1 MNRIDEVSPRIRDHA
16 ETSTRPELAHSL
28 RHSFAGETDPDRI
41 AALEQENSRLH
52 RLVAELLIKN
62 QQLRKAE

>member
-1 MNRIDEVSPRIRDHA
+1 MNRTDEVSPQIRDHA
-16 ETSTRPELAHSL
+16 GMSTRPGLAHSL
-28 RHSFAGETDPDRI
+28 RHSFAEEADPERI

-62 QQLRKAE
+62 EQLRKEE